1 MVRRTTKMGISSFA
15 TKYGFQSFPHY
26 SSGRSGAKVNK
37 IVIHHMAGTNYDIV
51 PNIWQTREAS
61 AHYGIGKNGEIHAY
75 VDENNTA
82 WHAGNWNANI
92 SSVGIEHC
100 NSTGSPNWG
109 INQATIDASA
119 RLCADIAKR
128 YGLGKLVVNKNIF
141 PHSYFSATS
150 CPGQLLG
157 KLQEIADKANAINN
171 GSSTPSAPASGL
183 YRVRKS
189 WADAKSQ
196 IGAYKDLNNAKKVL
210 DNRSGYKVYDQN
222 GNQVY
227 PSGTS
232 ALSSSVKTLVV
243 QVNGLNVRNKPSL
256 NGTVVGSYNKGA
268 TWTLPKSEKQTIAD
282 GWVWARCPI
291 GYCAVGKNTGKT
303 EPDDYILIS

>member
-1 MVRRTTKMGISSFA
+1 MGISSLA
-15 TKYGFQSFPHY
+15 TKYGFQSFSHY
-26 SSGRSGAKVNK
+26 TSGRSGAKVDK
-37 IVIHHMAGTNYDIV
+37 IVIHHMATTNYDIV
-51 PNIWQTREAS
+51 PDIWKTREAS
-61 AHYGIGKNGEIHAY
+61 AHYGIGKNGEIRAY
-75 VDENNTA
+75 VDEANTA

-92 SSVGIEHC
+92 SSIGIEHC
-100 NSTGSPNWG
+100 NSSGAPSWD
-109 INQATIDASA
+109 INQETIDVSA
-119 RLCADIAKR
+119 KLCADIAKR
-128 YGLGKLVVNKNIF
+128 YGLGKLVVNQNIF

-171 GSSTPSAPASGL
+171 VSSTPSAPTGGL

-189 WADAKSQ
+189 WGDAKSQ
-196 IGAYKDLNNAKKVL
+196 IGAYKDLNNAKKAA
-210 DNRSGYKVYDQN
+210 DSHSGYKVYDQN

-227 PSGTS
+227 VNVGSTPSS
-232 ALSSSVKTLVV
+232 NVKTLVV

-256 NGTVVGSYNKGA
+256 SGTVVGSYNKGA

-303 EPDDYILIS
+303 ETDDYILIS

>member
-1 MVRRTTKMGISSFA
+1 
-15 TKYGFQSFPHY
+15 
-26 SSGRSGAKVNK
+26 
-37 IVIHHMAGTNYDIV
+37 MAGTNYDIV
-51 PNIWQTREAS
+51 PSIWQTREAS
-61 AHYGIGKNGEIHAY
+61 AHYGIGKNGEIRAY

-92 SSVGIEHC
+92 SSIGIENC
-100 NSTGSPNWG
+100 NSTGSPSWNV
-109 INQATIDASA
+109 NQATIDSCAK
-119 RLCADIAKR
+119 LVADIAKR
-128 YGLGKLVVNKNIF
+128 HGLGKLVVNKNLF
-141 PHSYFSATS
+141 PHSYFSSTS
-150 CPGQLLG
+150 CPGVLLG
-157 KLQEIADKANAINN
+157 SLQYIADKANAINN
-171 GSSTPSAPASGL
+171 GGGSSTPSTPTSDL

-196 IGAYKDLNNAKKVL
+196 VGAYKDLNNAKRTA
-210 DNRSGYKVYDQN
+210 DSHSGYKVYDPN

-227 PSGTS
+227 PT
-232 ALSSSVKTLVV
+232 SSSTSNVKTLVV

-256 NGTVVGSYNKGA
+256 SGTVVGSYNKGA
-268 TWTLPKSEKQTIAD
+268 TWTLPKTEKQTIAD

>member
-1 MVRRTTKMGISSFA
+1 MGISSLA

-51 PNIWQTREAS
+51 PSIWQTREAS
-61 AHYGIGKNGEIHAY
+61 AHYGIGKNGEIRAY

-92 SSVGIEHC
+92 SSIGIENC
-100 NSTGSPNWG
+100 NSTGSPSWNV
-109 INQATIDASA
+109 NQATIDSCAK
-119 RLCADIAKR
+119 LVADIAKR
-128 YGLGKLVVNKNIF
+128 HGLGKLVVNKNLF
-141 PHSYFSATS
+141 PHSYFSSTS
-150 CPGQLLG
+150 CPGVLLG
-157 KLQEIADKANAINN
+157 SLQYIADKANAINN
-171 GSSTPSAPASGL
+171 GGGSSTPSTPTSDL

-196 IGAYKDLNNAKKVL
+196 VGAYKDLNNAKRTA
-210 DNRSGYKVYDQN
+210 DSHSGYKVYDPN

-227 PSGTS
+227 PT
-232 ALSSSVKTLVV
+232 SSSTSNVKTLVV

-256 NGTVVGSYNKGA
+256 SGTVVGSYNKGA
-268 TWTLPKSEKQTIAD
+268 TWTLPKTEKQTIAD

-303 EPDDYILIS
+303 ESDDYILIS

>member
-1 MVRRTTKMGISSFA
+1 MGISSLA

-51 PNIWQTREAS
+51 PSIWQTREAS
-61 AHYGIGKNGEIHAY
+61 AHYGIGKNGEIRAY

-92 SSVGIEHC
+92 SSIGIENC
-100 NSTGSPNWG
+100 NSTGSPSWNV
-109 INQATIDASA
+109 NQATIDSCAK
-119 RLCADIAKR
+119 LVADIAKR
-128 YGLGKLVVNKNIF
+128 HGLGKLVVNKNLF
-141 PHSYFSATS
+141 PHSYFSSTS
-150 CPGQLLG
+150 CPGVLLG
-157 KLQEIADKANAINN
+157 SLQYIADKANAINN
-171 GSSTPSAPASGL
+171 GGGSSTPSTPTSDL
-183 YRVRKS
+183 YRVRKL

-196 IGAYKDLNNAKKVL
+196 VGAYKDLNNAKRTA
-210 DNRSGYKVYDQN
+210 DSHSGYKVYDPN

-227 PSGTS
+227 PT
-232 ALSSSVKTLVV
+232 SSSTSNVKTLVV

-256 NGTVVGSYNKGA
+256 SGTVVGSYNKGA
-268 TWTLPKSEKQTIAD
+268 TWTLPKTEKQTIAD

-303 EPDDYILIS
+303 ESDDYILIS